1 VDKLKDNFWFSKKIL
16 ITGHTGYVGT
26 WLNYFLCKNQA
37 DIYGVSLK
45 KNPSKIF
52 RLLSFNKKKSFFFNI
67 VNYSQLEKIAKKIKP
82 EIIIHLAA
90 QPLVLDSY
98 IKPIETY
105 ESNMIGTL
113 NILRVVRKFNFIKT
127 AVFFTTD
134 KVYKNNDKKKIFN
147 ETDSLNGDDPY
158 SGSKAAS
165 EIIINSFTKSFLQN
179 KNVIVLRAGNIIGG
193 GDYTKTRLIPDIILA
208 SLNKRKVRIRNKNA
222 IRPWQHIM
230 DVIFLIKGIIEKVHK
245 NNNFYDVFNIGPMRS
260 KITVKQILKI
270 IKKYFKVKEIFLKK
284 NIKEKNYIIL
294 NSTKIKKIF
303 GLSNNL
309 TEKEA
314 LSLTIAWYKNF
325 HFNKLNVKKLFDG
338 DFLFYNKKIK

>member
-1 VDKLKDNFWFSKKIL
+1 
-16 ITGHTGYVGT
+16 
-26 WLNYFLCKNQA
+26 
-37 DIYGVSLK
+37 
-45 KNPSKIF
+45 
-52 RLLSFNKKKSFFFNI
+52 
-67 VNYSQLEKIAKKIKP
+67 
-82 EIIIHLAA
+82 
-90 QPLVLDSY
+90 
-98 IKPIETY
+98 
-105 ESNMIGTL
+105 
-113 NILRVVRKFNFIKT
+113 
-127 AVFFTTD
+127 
-134 KVYKNNDKKKIFN
+134 
-147 ETDSLNGDDPY
+147 
-158 SGSKAAS
+158 
-165 EIIINSFTKSFLQN
+165 
-179 KNVIVLRAGNIIGG
+179 
-193 GDYTKTRLIPDIILA
+193 LIPDIILA

-309 TEKEA
+309 TDKEA

-325 HFNKLNVKKLFDG
+325 HFNKLNVKKIFDG